1 VDVFIR
7 YSADTPNAMIV
18 GQGNHCRRV
27 VMSNTIPLRR

>member
-1 VDVFIR
+1 
-7 YSADTPNAMIV
+7 MIV